1 MSRTAAFRQRFAR
14 AVERGDPRLG
24 LFVGAAITVLVAL
37 AFLRPEVL
45 VIPQRLELTVLDTL
59 GFRLRT
65 PVPESD
71 RIAVID
77 IDDGTAKKIAWPM
90 KRRYYAK
97 PVLALDH
104 LGAQQIIFDIEFKM
118 TVPVA
123 EDYDPESGEFR
134 LDANDRFLRTAMA
147 RSGKVTLAYHIEPQ
161 DYLAALRPW
170 SDPLRKAFGR
180 RIGAGSAEVAAE
192 TGAPRHL
199 LEEQFEGVREEFV
212 AAMVAER
219 MAANPALTFS
229 ELRKECLPD
238 YKPELHA
245 GDLHVLHFAYWLAK
259 ARRRMAEMA
268 VPVRVEG
275 LPSKA
280 RRWASIVTP
289 AYPFL
294 EAAAGVGCVNADP
307 DADGVMR
314 RPWAVVLLGGV
325 PHAYLG
331 FVAGARGGESLVVRP
346 HELVLR
352 RDGGETAFPIDEE
365 GRILVN
371 WAGNSRRPRVSTFSH
386 VPLIRLVN
394 YYEERYVVLD
404 ANVRRTIGL
413 IEEGE
418 RQPYH
423 VEYLSLS
430 DRLRPVLEGKEDL
443 GPAEMRR
450 IEARMEEIRR
460 QILGDFEND
469 LRGVEKLLRG
479 LDPSKERTRKN
490 LEKQRADLL
499 AQSAPFRVLEP
510 LEAELRPLVQ
520 GRLCIIGSASTA
532 SGDLHSSPLG
542 SNTPGVDVP
551 VNVANMALT
560 GNSIRR
566 APRWVN
572 LVYLLGVGI
581 LVSVAV
587 GHWNTTLSAGLTT
600 AVVAGT
606 LGVYA
611 LLFSKAALL
620 VTGAGPAVTAVFAFA
635 GVTAF
640 KELVTLRSKRKLQ
653 RELEKST
660 SPELVKIILEHPEI
674 LSQPRKMEG
683 TFFFSDVKSFTSI
696 SEKMTADVLFPFI
709 NRYLDCMTRVLK
721 VRQAYLDKYIG
732 DGIMALFGVP
742 VASPDHARNACR
754 AALECQAALVELN
767 AAFAKEGHPA
777 LKTRIGLNSGEV
789 SAGYMGGAERSD
801 YSVLG
806 DAVNL
811 AARLEG
817 ANKEY
822 GTGIMLSDSTRRL
835 VGDEF
840 VVRELDLIR
849 VVGKRVPTGIFE
861 LVAPKGAPLPF
872 PAGFLPAY
880 AAALASYKAR
890 RWEDALEGF
899 RAALALR
906 PGDPPCELYLKRCE
920 AFLAAPPP
928 EGWEGVFELTSK

>member
-1 MSRTAAFRQRFAR
+1 MRLRQRFAR

-24 LFVGAAITVLVAL
+24 LFAGIAISVLVAF
-37 AFLRPEVL
+37 AFVRPEVL
-45 VIPQRLELTVLDTL
+45 VLPQRLELTVLDTL

-90 KRRYYAK
+90 KRRYYAQ
-97 PVLALDH
+97 PILALDA
-104 LGAQQIIFDIEFKM
+104 LGARQIVFDVEFKM
-118 TVPVA
+118 TVPRA
-123 EDYDPESGEFR
+123 EDYDPETGDFL
-134 LDANDRFLRTAMA
+134 LDADDRFLRSAMA

-161 DYLAALRPW
+161 DYLAPLRPW
-170 SDPLRKAFGR
+170 SEALTKAFGR
-180 RIGAGSAEVAAE
+180 RIGASPAEVAAE
-192 TGAPRHL
+192 TGAPRKL
-199 LEEQFEGVREEFV
+199 LEEQFEGVREEFIAAAV
-212 AAMVAER
+212 AQRLEAKAG
-219 MAANPALTFS
+219 LTFA
-229 ELRKECLPD
+229 ELRKEFFPE

-245 GDLHVLHFAYWLAK
+245 GDLHVLQFGYWLAK
-259 ARRRMAEMA
+259 ARRRMAEKA
-268 VPVRVEG
+268 VPVVVEG

-289 AYPFL
+289 AYYFL
-294 EAAAGVGCVNADP
+294 EAAAGVGCTNADP

-314 RPWAVVLLGGV
+314 RPWAAVLLGGV

-331 FVAGARGGESLVVRP
+331 FVAGARDGGSFVLRP
-346 HELVLR
+346 GEFVLR
-352 RDGGETAFPIDEE
+352 RDGAETSFPVDEE
-365 GRILVN
+365 GRLLVN
-371 WAGNSRRPRVSTFSH
+371 WAGSARRPRLATYAH
-386 VPLIRLVN
+386 VPLLRLVH

-404 ANVRRTIGL
+404 KNVRMTIGL
-413 IEEGE
+413 IEESE

-423 VEYLSLS
+423 VEYLALS
-430 DRLRPVLEGKEDL
+430 DRLRPVLEGKADL
-443 GPAEMRR
+443 EPVAMRR
-450 IEARMEEIRR
+450 IEERLEAIRR
-460 QILGDFEND
+460 QILGDFDND
-469 LRGVEKLLRG
+469 LRGLEKLIKE

-490 LEKQRADLL
+490 LEKQRADLI
-499 AQSAPFRVLEP
+499 AQSAPFRALAP

-520 GRLCIIGSASTA
+520 GRICIVGSASTA

-572 LVYLLGVGI
+572 LAYLLAVGI
-581 LVSVAV
+581 LVSIAV
-587 GHWNTTLSAGLTT
+587 GHWNTTLSAGLT
-600 AVVAGT
+600 AGVVAGS

-611 LLFSKAALL
+611 LLFSRAGLL
-620 VTGAGPAVTAVFAFA
+620 ISGAGPAVTAVFAFA

-660 SPELVKIILEHPEI
+660 SPELVKILMEHPEF

-721 VRQAYLDKYIG
+721 GRLAYLDKYIG
-732 DGIMALFGVP
+732 DGIMALFGIPVP
-742 VASPDHARNACR
+742 SREHALDACR
-754 AALECQAALVELN
+754 AALECQAALVALN
-767 AAFAKEGHPA
+767 AEFKREGHPQ

-822 GTGIMLSDSTRRL
+822 GTSIMLSESTRKL
-835 VGDEF
+835 IADAF
-840 VVRELDLIR
+840 VVRELDVIR
-849 VVGKRVPTGIFE
+849 VVGKRVPTAIFE
-861 LVAPKGAPLPF
+861 LVAPAGGPLPF
-872 PAGFLPAY
+872 SPDFLPAY
-880 AAALASYKAR
+880 EAALVDYKAR
-890 RWEDALEGF
+890 RWVEAEAGF
-899 RAALALR
+899 RKALQLK
-906 PGDPPCELYLKRCE
+906 PGDEPANIYADRCKT
-920 AFLAAPPP
+920 FRHQPPP
-928 EGWEGVFELTSK
+928 PDWEGVFELTSK